1 MNKILTISYDE
12 LSIEPDDCAAAVNAA
27 CHRGGV
33 SMRVSGVAV
42 DRDALVICLEESPPH
57 ELVYVFVPL
66 EAQNIEEL
74 RTELSARYYASFSL
88 VSGFWLHET
97 RWALLASVTPGGG
110 EQAAE

>member
-27 CHRGGV
+27 CHRGV

-42 DRDALVICLEESPPH
+42 DRDALIICLEESPPH

-74 RTELSARYYASFSL
+74 RAELSARYYASFSL

-97 RWALLASVTPGGG
+97 RWALLASAVSGGRD
-110 EQAAE
+110 QAAG